1 MAYAVVF
8 PGQGAQSV
16 GMLGELADAHAVV
29 KDTFAEASDTLGKDY
44 WALAQNGPQEEQADT
59 RNTQPLMFIGGI
71 AVWRV
76 LESLGLANPSVVA
89 GHSVGEFGAMVASGA
104 LSYSDGLK
112 LVNARAQ
119 LMAAAVPD
127 GVGGMA
133 ALIGLNDEEVI
144 DVCESVSGE
153 RVVQAVNFN
162 APGQVVISGHK
173 DAIEKAIELAKERGA
188 KKALMLAVS
197 VPNHSSLMRD
207 AGEKLV
213 DVIDSMQWQLPKIPL
228 VQNAQ
233 AVAPAELTDL
243 LASIRTHVYSPVQWV
258 QTIEHMR
265 DDYKIDT
272 VVESGPGKVISGL
285 VKRID
290 RKITALP
297 CETPQ
302 LLQKSV
308 DALGSNN

>member
-1 MAYAVVF
+1 MSYAVVF

-16 GMLGELADAHAVV
+16 GMLAELAEEHAVV
-29 KDTFAEASDTLGKDY
+29 KETFAEAADTLGKDF
-44 WALAQNGPQEEQADT
+44 WTLAQNGPQAEQADT
-59 RNTQPLMFIGGI
+59 RNTQPLMFIGGV

-76 LESLGLANPSVVA
+76 LEKLGLANPSVIA
-89 GHSVGEFGAMVASGA
+89 GHSVGEFSALVASGA
-104 LSYSDGLK
+104 LSYTDGLN
-112 LVNARAQ
+112 LVNSRAQ

-144 DVCESVSGE
+144 DVCNSVTGE
-153 RVVQAVNFN
+153 RVVEAVNFN
-162 APGQVVISGHK
+162 APGQIVISGHK

-213 DVIDSMQWQLPKIPL
+213 DVIDSMEWQLPNIPL
-228 VQNAQ
+228 IQNAQ
-233 AVAPAELTDL
+233 AVGPAHLSDL
-243 LASIRTHVYSPVQWV
+243 LSSIRTHVYSPVQWV
-258 QTIEHMR
+258 HSIERMR
-265 DDYKIDT
+265 NDYQIDT
-272 VVESGPGKVISGL
+272 VVESGPGKVLSGL

-290 RKITALP
+290 RKIAALP
-297 CETPQ
+297 CETPL
-302 LLQKSV
+302 LLQKTV
-308 DALGSNN
+308 DALGQTA